1 MTVGCK
7 PLNPPV
13 ENFTNNQ
20 RRDNKANIQEL
31 FKTAF
36 HATKDEEY
44 MFHVPASR
52 KAILSFAD
60 ETGPGPDPLALQW
73 DMATT
78 HKSEWNQK
86 VIDFLCSQYTTL
98 QESNRWA
105 GRSTES
111 IRDDIKLKF
120 CQCCKCWRKAQPL
133 SLSDSTRKTMQQVG
147 DRLVDQMNEQLQL
160 ARVLTHRTTK
170 FETRKKVTLMLLSDR
185 NATGKDDQV
194 VWAYLQS
201 MMENLGKD
209 GMSSDESEYRD
220 GDVQVF
226 HQKSM
231 PWRADFSHKMQI
243 IDQQCLTGAVIF
255 TPCGSKPAK
264 HFRNANRDS
273 SHTAIEG
280 LPTAFYDPTWLT
292 EQCLSFMVSKKK
304 FQRMEII
311 VAHQSILYER
321 KYGQTNNYKH
331 RWLDHTDALSG
342 IPSFQHSLDLQ
353 ITFDGSGTA
362 LNEVCQ
368 ELFQVG

>member
-1 MTVGCK
+1 MTGNGPPLTSLLGDVPIAHATVGMLAEALAKVLQIPQTTSPRGPCSGRK
-7 PLNPPV
+7 PLKPPV

-20 RRDNKANIQEL
+20 RRDNKANIREL

-44 MFHVPASR
+44 MLHVLASR
-52 KAILSFAD
+52 EDILSFAV

-86 VIDFLCSQYTTL
+86 VIDFLCSQ
-98 QESNRWA
+98 
-105 GRSTES
+105 
-111 IRDDIKLKF
+111 DDIELKF
-120 CQCCKCWRKAQPL
+120 GQCRKCWRKAQPL
-133 SLSDSTRKTMQQVG
+133 TFGDGTCKTMQQVG
-147 DRLVDQMNEQLQL
+147 DQLVDQTNEQLWL
-160 ARVLTHRTTK
+160 TRVLTWRTTK
-170 FETRKKVTLMLLSDR
+170 FKTRKKVTLTLLSDR

-209 GMSSDESEYRD
+209 GMSSDESEYGD
-220 GDVQVF
+220 GNVQVF

-231 PWRADFSHKMQI
+231 PWRADFSHEMQI
-243 IDQQCLTGAVIF
+243 IDQQHLTGATIF
-255 TPCGSKPAK
+255 TLRGSKPAK
-264 HFRNANRDS
+264 HFHNANQDS
-273 SHTAIEG
+273 SRNAIEG

-311 VAHQSILYER
+311 VARQ
-321 KYGQTNNYKH
+321 
-331 RWLDHTDALSG
+331 
-342 IPSFQHSLDLQ
+342 
-353 ITFDGSGTA
+353 
-362 LNEVCQ
+362 
-368 ELFQVG
+368 